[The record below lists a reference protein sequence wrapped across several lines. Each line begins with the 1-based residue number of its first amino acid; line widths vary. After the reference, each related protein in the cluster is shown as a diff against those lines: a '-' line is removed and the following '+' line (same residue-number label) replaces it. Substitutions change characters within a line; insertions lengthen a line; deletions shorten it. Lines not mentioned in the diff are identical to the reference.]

1 MSLALA
7 LPRFSFDRATQQE
20 EPMADERPSIIT
32 GLFRDRDSAER
43 AYGTLIGRGYGRH
56 EVSLLMSEDTRRRH
70 FADPPGGRTE
80 LGTKAAEG
88 AGAGAIAGGGL
99 GALLAGLAASGIA
112 VPGLPI
118 IAMGTLAAAL
128 AGAGTGGAIGAII
141 GGLIGHGIPEDRA
154 RFYDR
159 GIREGG
165 IVMGVTPRSR
175 QDAEYFEREWA
186 TCGGEQIYCPPL
198 RGRDAA

>member
-1 MSLALA
+1 
-7 LPRFSFDRATQQE
+7 
-20 EPMADERPSIIT
+20 MADERPSIMT

-43 AYGTLIGRGYGRH
+43 AYRTLSSRGYGKDD
-56 EVSLLMSEDTRRRH
+56 VSLLMSEETRNRH
-70 FADPPGGRTE
+70 FPKTDSARTE

-88 AGAGAIAGGGL
+88 AGVGAVAGGGL
-99 GALLAGLAASGIA
+99 GALLAGLAAAGIA

-128 AGAGTGGAIGAII
+128 TGAGTGGALGAIV
-141 GGLIGHGIPEDRA
+141 GGLIGYGIPEERA
-154 RFYDR
+154 RLYDR

-175 QDAEYFEREWA
+175 HDAEYLEEEWA
-186 TCGGEQIYCPPL
+186 TCGGEQIYCPPA
-198 RGRDAA
+198 RGQDAA

>member
-1 MSLALA
+1 
-7 LPRFSFDRATQQE
+7 
-20 EPMADERPSIIT
+20 MADERPTMMT

-43 AYGTLIGRGYGRH
+43 GYGTLTSRGYGRDDM
-56 EVSLLMSEDTRRRH
+56 SLLMSEETRNRH
-70 FADPPGGRTE
+70 FGSDSARTE
-80 LGTKAAEG
+80 LGTKAAQG
-88 AGAGAIAGGGL
+88 AGAGAVTGGGL
-99 GALLAGLAASGIA
+99 GALLAGLAAAGIA

-128 AGAGTGGAIGAII
+128 TGAVTGGGLGALI
-141 GGLIGHGIPEDRA
+141 GGLIGYGIPEDRA
-154 RFYDR
+154 RQYDR

-186 TCGGEQIYCPPL
+186 GCGAEQIYCAPL
-198 RGRDAA
+198 RGQDAA